1 MILKYPKIRK
11 YLITSNTQQ
20 LVISNLDLITQNVEI
35 YDHLEN
41 AAACPCKT
49 LLEQRNRGNAL
60 RKAIF
65 LKTSQIFIDMCSII
79 DYC

>member
-1 MILKYPKIRK
+1 M
-11 YLITSNTQQ
+11 ITSNTQQ

-65 LKTSQIFIDMCSII
+65 LKTKVKYLLICDLSLTTAINS
-79 DYC
+79 